1 MQGKRLILPAILVI
15 LGFGLGACST
25 APTTPSAL
33 SQQAA
38 DDIALQAA
46 GSLTGTSGGLML
58 ELDASAGS
66 VPQNGALRLRPGDP
80 HLGYRG
86 VYTNGA
92 AAFRLRPGDPNA
104 AATSASAETTFS
116 AGAITYTVT
125 RTFYDADGNPLP
137 DYGPSATR
145 LRLTARATGS
155 ISTAQ
160 WSASVG
166 RAGILDVTGIESAE
180 DTLQFDGAGND
191 TVQCHFLS
199 YDGNR
204 ERYLYALGGRSLEAV
219 RLLKNRDANPY
230 PLSGKARWAWAVD
243 RLRSDNRQDVEMHY
257 TALVVVTFNGTA
269 DPEIVVDGTYHYH
282 VNLNS
287 GAITRV

>member
-1 MQGKRLILPAILVI
+1 MQGKRLILPVITII

-46 GSLTGTSGGLML
+46 GSLTSASGGLML

-80 HLGYRG
+80 SLGYRG

-92 AAFRLRPGDPNA
+92 GAFRLRPGDPNA
-104 AATSASAETTFS
+104 AAISASAETTFS

-166 RAGILDVTGIESAE
+166 RAGILDVTGIQSAE

-199 YDGNR
+199 YDGSR

-219 RLLKNRDANPY
+219 RLLKNRDVNPY

-243 RLRSDNRQDVEMHY
+243 RLRSDNREDVEMHY